1 MSKKPAVIKSKLLS
15 EYPEIVYGMSTKM
28 GGYDN
33 PPYYNNLSYYV
44 GDFRDIVQT
53 NRDEFFDKLGI
64 NPNRLAIPQ
73 QIQGDNIEVID
84 EPGTYSD
91 ADALITEETN
101 IYLVVSIADCL
112 PVSVYDK
119 SKSVIANIH
128 SGWRGTEKK
137 IVTKTINKMMTK
149 FGCKPENM
157 VVFIGPGIN
166 KHNFEVGAEV
176 AELFDKKYVENS
188 GGKFYLDFLSNVK
201 DQIKDIGIPD
211 DNIECFDMCTYDEEE
226 YLHSFRRDK
235 TKSGRMFSIIGMKKP
250 K

>member
-15 EYPEIVYGMSTKM
+15 EYPEIVYGMSTKL

-53 NRDEFFDKLGI
+53 NRDEFFDKLRI
-64 NPNRLAIPQ
+64 DPKRLAIPQ
-73 QIQGDNIEVID
+73 QIQGDNVEVID

-91 ADALITEETN
+91 ADALITEESN
-101 IYLVVSIADCL
+101 IYLVVSVADCI

-119 SKSVIANIH
+119 SKKVIANIH

-137 IVTKTINKMMTK
+137 IVPKTINKMMTK

-157 VVFIGPGIN
+157 IVFIGPGIN

-188 GGKFYLDFLSNVK
+188 KGKFYLDLLASIT
-201 DQIKDIGIPD
+201 DQIKETGIPE
-211 DNIECFDMCTYDEEE
+211 DNIETCEMCTYDEED

-235 TKSGRMFSIIGMKKP
+235 TKSGRMFSVIGMKE
-250 K
+250 

>member
-15 EYPEIVYGMSTKM
+15 AFPEIVFGMSTKL

-44 GDFRDIVQT
+44 GDFRDIVQS

-64 NPNRLAIPQ
+64 KSQRLAIPQ

-91 ADALITEETN
+91 VDALITEEN
-101 IYLVVSIADCL
+101 DIYLVVSTADCL
-112 PVSVYDK
+112 PVAVYDK
-119 SKSVIANIH
+119 SKKVIANIH

-137 IVTKTINKMMTK
+137 IVTKAVKKMMTK
-149 FGCKPENM
+149 FGSKPENM

-166 KHNFEVGAEV
+166 RHNFEVGPEV
-176 AELFDKKYVENS
+176 AELFDKKYIEES
-188 GGKFYLDFLSNVK
+188 DGKFYVDLLANVK
-201 DQIKDIGIPD
+201 DQLKELGIID
-211 DNIECFDMCTYDEEE
+211 DNIECCDLCTYDEEE
-226 YLHSFRRDK
+226 YLHSHRRDK
-235 TKSGRMFSIIGMKKP
+235 TKSGRMFSVIGMKE
-250 K
+250 